1 MRPMRSF
8 VIAAVLLA
16 VVPQLRAAD
25 PVEWRVVNVADG
37 DTITCLDE
45 GKRQLKARLHG
56 IDAVV
61 RALKDAGPGTLRCPS
76 RFVNL
81 TMNLCRRE
89 ALPIR
94 PLSADAAQA
103 TPATPARAPERFRCY
118 SGQSRGRRMGR

>member
-16 VVPQLRAAD
+16 VVPQLHAAD
-25 PVEWRVVNVADG
+25 AVEWRVVNVADG

-61 RALKDAGPGTLRCPS
+61 RAPKDAGPGTLRCPS
-76 RFVNL
+76 RF
-81 TMNLCRRE
+81 
-89 ALPIR
+89 
-94 PLSADAAQA
+94 
-103 TPATPARAPERFRCY
+103 
-118 SGQSRGRRMGR
+118 